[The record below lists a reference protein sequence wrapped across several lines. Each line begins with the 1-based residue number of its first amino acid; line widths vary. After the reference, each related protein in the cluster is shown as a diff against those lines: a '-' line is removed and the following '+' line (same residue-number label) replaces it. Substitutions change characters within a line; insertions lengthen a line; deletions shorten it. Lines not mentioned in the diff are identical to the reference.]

1 MEINNI
7 DYTIDYNTATG
18 EKIFESRREETPIIK
33 WIRYILYKELKKI
46 KNKFKIIITVDTTKE
61 ILVVGQRRI
70 EIVIQWEQS
79 GDNVQMKQDKMGD
92 IGEQA
97 NCR

>member
-7 DYTIDYNTATG
+7 DYTIDYKTATG

-46 KNKFKIIITVDTTKE
+46 KNKFKIIITVDTTT
-61 ILVVGQRRI
+61 
-70 EIVIQWEQS
+70 
-79 GDNVQMKQDKMGD
+79 GD
-92 IGEQA
+92 ISSRLEA
-97 NCR
+97 NRDCNIVGVEWR

>member
-46 KNKFKIIITVDTTKE
+46 KNKFKIIITVDTTT
-61 ILVVGQRRI
+61 
-70 EIVIQWEQS
+70 
-79 GDNVQMKQDKMGD
+79 GD
-92 IGEQA
+92 ISSRLEA
-97 NCR
+97 NRDCNIVGVEWR